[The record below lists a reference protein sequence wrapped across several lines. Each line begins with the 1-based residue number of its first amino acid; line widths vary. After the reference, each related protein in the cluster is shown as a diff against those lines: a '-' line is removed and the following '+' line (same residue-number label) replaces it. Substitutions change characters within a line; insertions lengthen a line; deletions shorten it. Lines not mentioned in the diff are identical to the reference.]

1 MEEAKGILVDT
12 NILISKKIKVLLSL
26 DKPLYITPI
35 VLLEY
40 LKWVIESRNR
50 ALSQGNIERAKGYK
64 KLIKLFPE
72 LLKQLNINLIEQDV
86 NANDI
91 NEVIS
96 LILERSVDP
105 GDAINAITAKR
116 NKLMIIT
123 GDKDW
128 LRLKDYV
135 VDVLLT

>member
-1 MEEAKGILVDT
+1 MEKAKGILIDT
-12 NILISKKIKVLLSL
+12 NVLMSKKIKVLLSL

-50 ALSQGNIERAKGYK
+50 ALSQGNVERAKGYE

-72 LLKQLNINLIEQDV
+72 LIKQLNINFIEQGISAD
-86 NANDI
+86 DI

-96 LILERSVDP
+96 LILERGVDP
-105 GDAINAITAKR
+105 GDAINAITTKR
-116 NKLMIIT
+116 SKLMIIT

-135 VDVLLT
+135 ADVLLT